1 MTIETFRE
9 EVRAWLSENFTAEIK
24 AAADGSEE
32 RKEWVH
38 RLADKGW
45 IVPNWPKE
53 YGGAGINFQE
63 HIALSQ
69 EFGAAGATLPPDN
82 GGQARNMIGPTLL
95 EYGTDDQKER
105 HLPKIARGEVQWCQG
120 YSEPGSGSDLA
131 SLSTKAVLDGDHY
144 VINGQKIWTSGA
156 HVSDWIYVLV
166 RTDPNAPKHEGISMV
181 LVDMDQ
187 PGVTTRPIKLISG
200 ASPFC
205 ETFFDDA
212 IATDLI
218 GEANRGWTIGKRLLQ
233 HERSGIAGMGAG
245 GATARSRGPQRYHLA
260 ELSKRY
266 FGETDDGRIAD
277 SAFRDEVIRHR
288 LDQLSYQLTLTRTRE
303 ENQSGETAGH
313 ATSIFKAVGANLG
326 KTSTELQVRAMGS
339 QGIGWEVH
347 GFTTGEIEATRAWLG
362 SRASSIAGGT
372 NEVQLNIIAK
382 RVLGLP
388 D

>member
-9 EVRAWLSENFTAEIK
+9 EVRHWLNENFTAEIK
-24 AAADGSEE
+24 GAAEGTDE
-32 RKEWVH
+32 RGEWTR

-53 YGGAGINFQE
+53 YGGAGLEFHE
-63 HIALSQ
+63 HIAWAQ
-69 EFGAAGATLPPDN
+69 EFSAAGATLPPDN

-95 EYGTDDQKER
+95 EYGTDDQKQR

-166 RTDPNAPKHEGISMV
+166 RTDPDAPKHEGISMV

-187 PGVTTRPIKLISG
+187 PGVTARPIKLISG
-200 ASPFC
+200 SSPFC

-218 GEANRGWTIGKRLLQ
+218 GERNRGWTIGKRLLQ
-233 HERSGIAGMGAG
+233 HERSGIAGMGAS
-245 GATARSRGPQRYHLA
+245 GATAAAKGPQRYPLA

-266 FGETDDGRIAD
+266 FGESGDGRIAD
-277 SAFRDEVIRHR
+277 PAFRDEVIQHR
-288 LDQLSYQLTLTRTRE
+288 LDQRAFQLTLTRTRE
-303 ENQSGETAGH
+303 ENESGTTAGY

-339 QGIGWEVH
+339 RGIGWEGD
-347 GFTTGEIEATRAWLG
+347 GFTSGELEATKTWLG